1 MLSREAEAL
10 YWMGRYLE
18 RAEAI
23 ARRFDVQYHSRL
35 EAESAD
41 SATVPWHALLFSSGD
56 EAAYRERYGVDRN
69 GALPEE
75 HSLIAFLILDDE
87 NPNSIRACVGAA
99 RENARGIRDQISSEI
114 WEHLNRFYLELGEQ
128 TLESVLSRTPY
139 RLLQWVKCSCWLLDG
154 IAERT
159 MIRGE
164 GWQFLQCGKFLERA
178 ESTARLL
185 DGKSYAWVEAD
196 TDVAGAVDLHQWSA
210 LLKSV
215 GAYEAFR
222 KTYRGITPA
231 DVIAYVML
239 DARFPGAIRYS
250 IVEVETALRAISGR
264 SAAEDG
270 NEAERC
276 AGRLLASLTHAR
288 APEVVARGLHAYLIG
303 LVEECGA
310 LHGAIVRTFFSH
322 LAWRPW
328 EAEEPETAPPGGRPG
343 GRTRGATVASA
354 RPSPP
359 LADLSA
365 PGQWQAM
372 ASTQ

>member
-10 YWMGRYLE
+10 YWIGRYLE

-56 EAAYRERYGVDRN
+56 EAAYRERYGADRKCAAP
-69 GALPEE
+69 GVASTALGSCPLGSLPEE

-128 TLESVLSRTPY
+128 TLGTVLSRTPY

-154 IAERT
+154 IADRT

-164 GWQFLQCGKFLERA
+164 GWQFLQCGKYLERA
-178 ESTARLL
+178 EATARLL

-196 TDVAGAVDLHQWSA
+196 ADMAGAVDLHQWSA
-210 LLKSV
+210 LLKSA

-231 DVIAYVML
+231 DVIAYLML

-250 IVEVETALRAISGR
+250 IVEVEAALRAISGR

-288 APEVVARGLHAYLIG
+288 APEVVASGLHAYLTG

-322 LAWRPW
+322 LTWRPW
-328 EAEEPETAPPGGRPG
+328 EAEEPEPAGSP
-343 GRTRGATVASA
+343 
-354 RPSPP
+354 PP
-359 LADLSA
+359 LAALSA

-372 ASTQ
+372 ASAQ